1 MRQEEDRRD
10 SVAAFEEEERRRARL
25 ESLQEPKPEGIT
37 PEQMELI
44 KDARTSV
51 YWLYQ
56 IKPTTKSV
64 KELEVDLLSCE
75 LASALLNWPFAC
87 YAFLFNF

>member
-1 MRQEEDRRD
+1 
-10 SVAAFEEEERRRARL
+10 
-25 ESLQEPKPEGIT
+25 
-37 PEQMELI
+37 MELI

-75 LASALLNWPFAC
+75 LASIELDFCMLCFPI
-87 YAFLFNF
+87 